1 MEDTEFEGGFYHG
14 VIKLPNSY
22 PLKPPN
28 IMFLTV
34 EDLNFLFVKNMKK
47 VFTNNTFKNSQTE
60 DSMLIWMYACLL
72 QNFTEMNGR
81 LLGQVF

>member
-1 MEDTEFEGGFYHG
+1 MEDTEFDGGFYHG

-34 EDLNFLFVKNMKK
+34 IKNNLHIK
-47 VFTNNTFKNSQTE
+47 FK
-60 DSMLIWMYACLL
+60 ILL
-72 QNFTEMNGR
+72 K
-81 LLGQVF
+81 L